1 MLNSVK
7 ILVCP
12 YIIFCNFLFDI
23 LVDRESDDALMRILI
38 FHPNKKNN
46 AHFQLI
52 KAIHIDNGCD
62 DFQLIKVT
70 QIFFLRDTP
79 LCHMICPA
87 YKLKCKNYPV
97 WT

>member
-1 MLNSVK
+1 VLKYLFALISF
-7 ILVCP
+7 
-12 YIIFCNFLFDI
+12 FCNFLFDI
-23 LVDRESDDALMRILI
+23 LVDRESDDALMKILI

-70 QIFFLRDTP
+70 QIFFYVIL
-79 LCHMICPA
+79 LC
-87 YKLKCKNYPV
+87 V
-97 WT
+97 T